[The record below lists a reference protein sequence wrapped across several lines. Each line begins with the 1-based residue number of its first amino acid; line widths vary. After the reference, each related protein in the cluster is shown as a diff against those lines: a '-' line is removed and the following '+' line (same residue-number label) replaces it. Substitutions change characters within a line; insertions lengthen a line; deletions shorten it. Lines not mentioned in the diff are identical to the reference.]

1 MKKSIISKIS
11 LALLMFSPLVTLTSC
26 SNGFFSSEEEQQ
38 INSIKEIK
46 TEVDENG
53 DTVVTIYYTD
63 ETIEPVSFVVPK
75 GEEGQTGQQGV
86 GIVNVTYEDSE
97 DGTETIV
104 TINLSDGTSQQINI
118 PNGLDGKNGY
128 NITKIESSYDEET
141 GITTIRIFT
150 DNPNVGTY
158 GIFTYEVVAGRDG
171 NDGVGIASITS
182 KNNTDNTITITITL
196 TNGQKYDIQTGNMK
210 GETGRGIASVV
221 GTISGNKYVLTIN
234 YTDGTSQ
241 VVKFDKPKDAAQWIT
256 GSSIP
261 SSTLGKN
268 GDFYFDTYHQIIYQK
283 INNNWVEI
291 VNFND
296 YQTTFTVKFN
306 LNDNND
312 AVCEGLLPSYTIQR
326 GEYFA
331 SSGYTIPLPTRSG
344 YTFNGWYTTP
354 SPNVTNGAFT
364 DLTPVFSDLILYANW
379 IN

>member
-221 GTISGNKYVLTIN
+221 GTISGDKYVLTIN
-234 YTDGTSQ
+234 YTDGT
-241 VVKFDKPKDAAQWIT
+241 
-256 GSSIP
+256 
-261 SSTLGKN
+261 
-268 GDFYFDTYHQIIYQK
+268 
-283 INNNWVEI
+283 
-291 VNFND
+291 
-296 YQTTFTVKFN
+296 
-306 LNDNND
+306 
-312 AVCEGLLPSYTIQR
+312 
-326 GEYFA
+326 
-331 SSGYTIPLPTRSG
+331 
-344 YTFNGWYTTP
+344 
-354 SPNVTNGAFT
+354 
-364 DLTPVFSDLILYANW
+364 
-379 IN
+379 